1 MYSTHINGIIIM
13 DSYRSNERQTTNSFV
28 TQTKAINLTV
38 YRVVVA
44 PVGFVVTVHTQSQHF
59 GMVSCTSELILK
71 VDHGSQHV
79 WLIHLCQYDYE
90 KFHNREMR

>member
-1 MYSTHINGIIIM
+1 MKKKNYIIHVHCTHINGIIIM
-13 DSYRSNERQTTNSFV
+13 DSYRSNEHQTTNSFV

-79 WLIHLCQYDYE
+79 RLI
-90 KFHNREMR
+90 

>member
-1 MYSTHINGIIIM
+1 M
-13 DSYRSNERQTTNSFV
+13 DSYRSNEHQTTNSFV

-44 PVGFVVTVHTQSQHF
+44 PVGFVVTVPYTITALWNGIMHQRTNFEGRPRFAACS
-59 GMVSCTSELILK
+59 
-71 VDHGSQHV
+71 VD
-79 WLIHLCQYDYE
+79 INLCQYGYE